1 VARGTQ
7 HRKRRP
13 TANAHVAT
21 APAAKAKAKAKQD
34 SWEDQLFFSR
44 LRRHAKWMFAFL
56 ALVFAFSF
64 IIFGVGSGS
73 TGIGD
78 VLQNFFSGI
87 TSTGSS
93 LSSLQKATVKHPK
106 EASTWRA
113 LATKLETDQ
122 KEDRAIVALQH
133 YVKLAPKDESGLAE
147 LAGLYLR
154 RARDYE
160 TLYETYQEDDQ
171 PYATD
176 SPFTPKSTTKIGKAY
191 TDTTALGSPITSLE
205 STNLNTQATNAV
217 ERIGPLEKNA
227 EAVYKQLIKLN
238 PTDAT
243 NQFQLAQS
251 AEVAGDNATAIKA
264 YNTFLKLAPN
274 DALASTAK
282 TQLKQLKATATATSN
297 AKAG

>member
-13 TANAHVAT
+13 TANARVAAEL
-21 APAAKAKAKAKQD
+21 APKPKRPKQA

-44 LRRHAKWMFAFL
+44 LRGHAKWMFAFL

-106 EASTWRA
+106 EASAWRA

-122 KEDRAIVALQH
+122 KTDRAIGALEH
-133 YVKLAPKDESGLAE
+133 YTKLAPKDEAGLEE
-147 LAGLYLR
+147 LAGLYGR

-160 TLYETYQEDDQ
+160 TLYENYQTEDQ
-171 PYATD
+171 PYAA
-176 SPFTPKSTTKIGKAY
+176 SGPFAPVSTTAIGKAY
-191 TDTTALGSPITSLE
+191 TDTTALESPITSLV
-205 STNLNTQATNAV
+205 STGLNKNATSAIEKLGTLEANAV
-217 ERIGPLEKNA
+217 T
-227 EAVYKQLIKLN
+227 VYKRLIKLD
-238 PTDAT
+238 PTNAT
-243 NQFQLAQS
+243 NQFQLAQT
-251 AEVAGDNATAIKA
+251 AQVAGDNAVAVKA
-264 YNTFLKLAPN
+264 YKTFLKLAPN
-274 DALASTAK
+274 DALAATAK
-282 TQLKQLKATATATSN
+282 SDLKQLKASATATST

>member
-13 TANAHVAT
+13 AANARVAAEP
-21 APAAKAKAKAKQD
+21 APKPKRPKQA

-44 LRRHAKWMFAFL
+44 LRGHAKWMFAFL
-56 ALVFAFSF
+56 AIVFAFSF

-78 VLQNFFSGI
+78 VLQNFFNGI

-122 KEDRAIVALQH
+122 KVDQAISALQH
-133 YVKLAPKDESGLAE
+133 YTALTPKDQAGLEE

-160 TLYETYQEDDQ
+160 TLYTTYQQDDQ
-171 PYATD
+171 LYASG
-176 SPFTPKSTTKIGKAY
+176 SPFVPTSTTQLGKAY
-191 TDTTALGSPITSLE
+191 TDTTALESPIDSLA
-205 STNLNTQATNAV
+205 STTLNKQATNAI
-217 ERIGPLEKNA
+217 ERIGALESNA
-227 EAVYKQLIKLN
+227 VTVYKKLIKLD
-238 PTDAT
+238 PTNAT
-243 NQFQLAQS
+243 NQFQLAES
-251 AEVAGDNATAIKA
+251 AQVAGNNAEAITAYKA
-264 YNTFLKLAPN
+264 FLKLAPN
-274 DALASTAK
+274 DALAATAK
-282 TQLKQLKATATATSN
+282 AQLKSLKATATATSK
-297 AKAG
+297 AKTG

>member
-13 TANAHVAT
+13 PANARVAAEL
-21 APAAKAKAKAKQD
+21 APKPKRPKQA

-44 LRRHAKWMFAFL
+44 LRGHAKWMFAFL
-56 ALVFAFSF
+56 AIVFAFSF

-106 EASTWRA
+106 SSTAWRA

-122 KEDRAIVALQH
+122 KVDQSIVALQH
-133 YVKLAPKDESGLAE
+133 YTKLAPKDEAGLEE

-160 TLYETYQEDDQ
+160 TLYENYQTANQ
-171 PYATD
+171 PYA
-176 SPFTPKSTTKIGKAY
+176 SGNPFEPKSTTKLGEAY
-191 TDTTALGSPITSLE
+191 TDTTALESPITSLQ
-205 STNLNTQATNAV
+205 STNLNTLATSAVDRLETLEANAV
-217 ERIGPLEKNA
+217 T
-227 EAVYKQLIKLN
+227 VYKKLIKLD
-238 PTDAT
+238 PTNAT
-243 NQFQLAQS
+243 NQFQLGQTAQI
-251 AEVAGDNATAIKA
+251 AGDNAVAITAYK
-264 YNTFLKLAPN
+264 TFLKLAPN

-282 TQLKQLKATATATSN
+282 TELKQLKATATATST

>member
-13 TANAHVAT
+13 PANARVA
-21 APAAKAKAKAKQD
+21 AEPLPKPKRPKQA

-44 LRRHAKWMFAFL
+44 LRGHAKWMFAFL

-93 LSSLQKATVKHPK
+93 LSSLQKATVTHPK

-122 KEDRAIVALQH
+122 KVDRAIVALQH
-133 YVKLAPKDESGLAE
+133 YTKLSPKDEAGLEE

-160 TLYETYQEDDQ
+160 TLYENYQTVNQ
-171 PYATD
+171 PYA
-176 SPFTPKSTTKIGKAY
+176 SGNPFEPKSTTKLGKAY
-191 TDTTALGSPITSLE
+191 TATTGLESPITSLALA
-205 STNLNTQATNAV
+205 SLNKQTTNAI
-217 ERIGPLEKNA
+217 ERLETLEANA
-227 EAVYKQLIKLN
+227 VTVYKQLIKLD
-238 PTDAT
+238 PTNAT
-243 NQFQLAQS
+243 NQFQLGQTAQI
-251 AEVAGDNATAIKA
+251 AGDNAVAVKA
-264 YNTFLKLAPN
+264 YKTFLKLAPN

-282 TQLKQLKATATATSN
+282 TELKQLKATATATPA

>member
-13 TANAHVAT
+13 AANARLAEP
-21 APAAKAKAKAKQD
+21 APKPKRPKQA

-44 LRRHAKWMFAFL
+44 LRGHAKWMFAFL

-93 LSSLQKATVKHPK
+93 LASLQKAAEKTPK
-106 EASTWRA
+106 KATAWRA

-122 KEDRAIVALQH
+122 KIDRAIGALQH
-133 YVKLAPKDESGLAE
+133 YTKLAPKDESALEE

-160 TLYETYQEDDQ
+160 TLYNNYEQDDQ
-171 PYATD
+171 PFATD
-176 SPFTPKSTTKIGKAY
+176 SPFAPKSTTKLGKAY
-191 TDTTALGSPITSLE
+191 TDTTALESPITSLQ
-205 STNLNTQATNAV
+205 STALNKDATAAV
-217 ERIGPLEKNA
+217 AKLGPLEANA
-227 EAVYKQLIKLN
+227 VTVYEKLIKLD
-238 PTDAT
+238 PTNAT
-243 NQFQLAQS
+243 NQFQLGQN
-251 AEVAGDNATAIKA
+251 AEIAGNNAVAIKA
-264 YNTFLKLAPN
+264 YKTFLKLAPN

-282 TQLKQLKATATATSN
+282 AQLKQLKATATATSN

>member
-13 TANAHVAT
+13 PANARVA
-21 APAAKAKAKAKQD
+21 AEPLPKSKRPKQAT
-34 SWEDQLFFSR
+34 WEDQLFFSR
-44 LRRHAKWMFAFL
+44 LRGHAKWMFAFL

-122 KEDRAIVALQH
+122 KIDRAIVALQH
-133 YVKLAPKDESGLAE
+133 YTRLAPKDETALEE

-160 TLYETYQEDDQ
+160 ALYENYQTEDQ
-171 PYATD
+171 PYATAG
-176 SPFTPKSTTKIGKAY
+176 PFAPKSTTALGKAY
-191 TDTTALGSPITSLE
+191 TDTTALESPITSLIATGLNKDATAAIEKLEPLE
-205 STNLNTQATNAV
+205 SNAV
-217 ERIGPLEKNA
+217 D
-227 EAVYKQLIKLN
+227 VYKRLVKLDPSN
-238 PTDAT
+238 AT
-243 NQFQLAQS
+243 NQFQLGQTAQI
-251 AEVAGDNATAIKA
+251 AGDNAVAITAYK
-264 YNTFLKLAPN
+264 TFLKLAPN

-282 TQLKQLKATATATSN
+282 SDLKQLKATATATSS

>member
-1 VARGTQ
+1 MARGTQ

-13 TANAHVAT
+13 PANARVA
-21 APAAKAKAKAKQD
+21 AELPPKPKRPKQA

-44 LRRHAKWMFAFL
+44 LRGHAKWMFAFL

-78 VLQNFFSGI
+78 VLQNFFNGI
-87 TSTGSS
+87 TSTSSS

-122 KEDRAIVALQH
+122 KVDQAISALQH
-133 YVKLAPKDESGLAE
+133 YTKLAPKDQSGLEE

-160 TLYETYQEDDQ
+160 TLYSNYQQQDQ
-171 PYATD
+171 LYATG
-176 SPFTPKSTTKIGKAY
+176 SPFVPGSKTKLGQAY
-191 TDTTALGSPITSLE
+191 TDTTALESPIDSLA
-205 STNLNTQATNAV
+205 STTLNKQATNAI
-217 ERIGPLEKNA
+217 ERIGPLESSA
-227 EAVYKQLIKLN
+227 VTVYKKLIKLD
-238 PTDAT
+238 PTNAT
-243 NQFQLAQS
+243 NQFQLAES
-251 AEVAGDNATAIKA
+251 AQVAGQNAEAITAYKA
-264 YNTFLKLAPN
+264 FLKLAPN
-274 DALASTAK
+274 DALAATAK
-282 TQLKQLKATATATSN
+282 AQLKSLKATATATS
-297 AKAG
+297 KSKTG